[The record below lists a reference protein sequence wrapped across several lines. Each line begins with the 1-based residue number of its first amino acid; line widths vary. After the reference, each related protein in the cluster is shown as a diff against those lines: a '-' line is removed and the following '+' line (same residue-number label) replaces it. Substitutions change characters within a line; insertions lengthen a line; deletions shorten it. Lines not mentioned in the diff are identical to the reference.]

1 MKDDIFIRGSV
12 PMTKSEVRA
21 VTLSKL
27 VVSKENNFLDIGA
40 GTGSVSIEV
49 AMMGAKVTAVERKKE
64 AVDLILQNMQKFNLH
79 SVDVLEGQVPT
90 ILLHEEKMTGKQR
103 MFDRIFIGGNGGQI
117 EEIFQYIEEHLV
129 VGGILVSNTI
139 ALESTSRILE
149 LLKKYAYT
157 EIEIVQVA
165 IQRNKNVGSLNMMIA
180 ENPVT
185 ILKGIKNEK

>member
-1 MKDDIFIRGSV
+1 MKDDVFIRGSV

-27 VVSKENNFLDIGA
+27 AMSKENSFLDIGA
-40 GTGSVSIEV
+40 GTGSVSIEA
-49 AMMGAKVTAVERKKE
+49 AMMGATVTAVDQKKE
-64 AVDLILQNMQKFNLH
+64 AIDLISQNLQKFNLH
-79 SVDVLEGQVPT
+79 SVEVLEGQVPT
-90 ILLHEEKMTGKQR
+90 ILLHEEMVTEKKR
-103 MFDRIFIGGNGGQI
+103 LFDRIFIGGNGGQI
-117 EEIFQYIEEHLV
+117 EEIFQYIEDHLV
-129 VGGILVSNTI
+129 VGGILVANTI

-165 IQRNKNVGSLNMMIA
+165 IQCNKSVGNLNMMIA

>member
-1 MKDDIFIRGSV
+1 MKDEVFIRGNV

-27 VVSKENNFLDIGA
+27 AISKENIFLDIGA
-40 GTGSVSIEV
+40 GTGSVSIEA
-49 AMMGAKVTAVERKKE
+49 AMLGAKVTSVEQKKE
-64 AVDLILQNMQKFNLH
+64 AIDLISQNMKKLKVQ
-79 SVDVLEGQVPT
+79 SIEILEGQAPT
-90 ILLHEEKMTGKQR
+90 ILLHEEAEMGKKR
-103 MFDRIFIGGNGGQI
+103 MFDRIFIGGNAGQSK
-117 EEIFQYIEEHLV
+117 EIFEYIDDHLV
-129 VGGILVSNTI
+129 AGGIVVANTI